1 MEVPVRARDVR
12 PSVNGE
18 IAGQAARIA
27 PVFALAGTM
36 LGMPH
41 HQPPPPRTIPA
52 EYVLQAELTA
62 SVKPVSPDT
71 AYVVQA
77 GDTLWSIARQFYG
90 NGHMWP
96 DIYYANQ
103 PQIADPNVISIGQ
116 VLAIPGSGT
125 ARAATNAASATPAQA
140 GDMPSSSPA
149 QAGDQYKNP
158 IGPGLTPGRVD
169 MGVDYGGAGPV
180 YALGNGKITSVY
192 NSGWPGGGFIGLQL
206 SDGSGRYVYYAEDIS
221 PAVQAGQTVTAGQL
235 IGHATG
241 GGIEVGWAAPPG
253 TGQTMAAA
261 SGQDKAGLA
270 QGDPGYYPTAYG
282 VNFSNLI
289 RSLSGPAGIASG
301 PVQGTQPGAAAAQA
315 VNQQT
320 GGTQTSDQQ
329 PGDQQARDQENGD
342 QENGQTQ
349 TGAAQPSPV
358 QPGPAQAG
366 DPQSSPAQTGSTPGT
381 TGGYLQQAAQG
392 TGLPLSVV
400 RAQVQVESGGQPG
413 AISPA
418 GAEGPYQFM
427 PSTWATLG
435 FPAGQEFNWATST
448 HAYISF
454 MRLLLAWSGGNVRQ
468 ALAAYNAGQGNW
480 QAGLGYADQILS
492 MAGQ

>member
-1 MEVPVRARDVR
+1 MKYLTFIRHSESYRE
-12 PSVNGE
+12 S
-18 IAGQAARIA
+18 
-27 PVFALAGTM
+27 
-36 LGMPH
+36 
-41 HQPPPPRTIPA
+41 PPPPALMEAMGKFVGRSLKDGTL
-52 EYVLQAELTA
+52 V
-62 SVKPVSPDT
+62 DT
-71 AYVVQA
+71 
-77 GDTLWSIARQFYG
+77 GGL
-90 NGHMWP
+90 
-96 DIYYANQ
+96 
-103 PQIADPNVISIGQ
+103 
-116 VLAIPGSGT
+116 L
-125 ARAATNAASATPAQA
+125 
-140 GDMPSSSPA
+140 PSKE
-149 QAGDQYKNP
+149 GV
-158 IGPGLTPGRVD
+158 RVR
-169 MGVDYGGAGPV
+169 
-180 YALGNGKITSVY
+180 LGNGKITSVY

-221 PAVQAGQTVTAGQL
+221 PAVQVGQTVTAGQL

-289 RSLSGPAGIASG
+289 RSLGGPAGIVSG
-301 PVQGTQPGAAAAQA
+301 PAQGTQPGTAAAQTS
-315 VNQQT
+315 NHQT
-320 GGTQTSDQQ
+320 GGTQTGAQQ
-329 PGDQQARDQENGD
+329 VGDRQAGD
-342 QENGQTQ
+342 QETGDTQ
-349 TGAAQPSPV
+349 AGAARPSPA
-358 QPGPAQAG
+358 QPGPAHTG
-366 DPQSSPAQTGSTPGT
+366 DSQSSPPQTRSTPRT

-400 RAQVQVESGGQPG
+400 TAQVQVESGGQSG

-435 FPAGQEFNWATST
+435 FPAGQESNWATST

-468 ALAAYNAGQGNW
+468 ALAAYNTGQGNW

>member
-1 MEVPVRARDVR
+1 MRGRHAR

-27 PVFALAGTM
+27 PVFAMAGTM

-41 HQPPPPRTIPA
+41 HQPPPARTIPV
-52 EYVLQAELTA
+52 EHVLHVELTA
-62 SVKPVSPDT
+62 SVKPASPDQV
-71 AYVVQA
+71 YVVQA
-77 GDTLWSIARQFYG
+77 GDSLWTIAHRFYG
-90 NGHMWP
+90 NPLLWSR
-96 DIYYANQ
+96 IYYANQ
-103 PQIADPNVISIGQ
+103 SQIPDPNVISIGQ
-116 VLAIPGSGT
+116 ALTIPGSGT
-125 ARAATNAASATPAQA
+125 ARAATNAASVTPAQA
-140 GDMPSSSPA
+140 GDMPSSAPA
-149 QAGDQYKNP
+149 QTGDQYKNP

-180 YALGNGKITSVY
+180 YALGNGKITGVY
-192 NSGWPGGGFIGLQL
+192 NSGWPGGGFIALQL

-221 PAVQAGQTVTAGQL
+221 PAVQVGQTVMAGQL

-289 RSLSGPAGIASG
+289 RSLGGPAGIVSG
-301 PVQGTQPGAAAAQA
+301 PVQGTHPGAAAAQTG
-315 VNQQT
+315 NQQT
-320 GGTQTSDQQ
+320 GGTQT
-329 PGDQQARDQENGD
+329 GDQQAGDQQAGD
-342 QENGQTQ
+342 QESGETQ
-349 TGAAQPSPV
+349 TGTAQPSPP
-358 QPGPAQAG
+358 QPGPAQTG
-366 DPQSSPAQTGSTPGT
+366 DSQFSPAQTGSTPGT

-400 RAQVQVESGGQPG
+400 TAQVQVESGGQSG

-492 MAGQ
+492 MSGQ

>member
-1 MEVPVRARDVR
+1 MRGRHAR
-12 PSVNGE
+12 PSVSGE

-27 PVFALAGTM
+27 PVFAVAGAM
-36 LGMPH
+36 IGMPH
-41 HQPPPPRTIPA
+41 HVKPPPPRATPVERVELDASARPAAPSRTYAVQPGDSLWTIA
-52 EYVLQAELTA
+52 Q
-62 SVKPVSPDT
+62 
-71 AYVVQA
+71 
-77 GDTLWSIARQFYG
+77 RFYG
-90 NGHMWP
+90 NPLLWSR
-96 DIYYANQ
+96 IYYANQ
-103 PQIADPNVISIGQ
+103 SQIPDPNVISVGQ
-116 VLAIPGSGT
+116 ALTIPGSGT
-125 ARAATNAASATPAQA
+125 ARPATTAASATPAQTR
-140 GDMPSSSPA
+140 DTPSSAPA
-149 QAGDQYKNP
+149 QTGDRYKNP
-158 IGPGLTPGRVD
+158 IGPGLTPERVD

-180 YALGNGKITSVY
+180 HALGNGKITSVY
-192 NSGWPGGGFIGLQL
+192 NPGWPGGGFIGLQL

-221 PAVQAGQTVTAGQL
+221 PAVRVGETVTAGQL

-261 SGQDKAGLA
+261 AGQHKAGLA
-270 QGDPGYYPTAYG
+270 RGDPGYYPTAYG
-282 VNFSNLI
+282 VNFSNLV
-289 RSLSGPAGIASG
+289 RSLGGPAGIVSG
-301 PVQGTQPGAAAAQA
+301 PVQGTQPGAAPAQTR
-315 VNQQT
+315 NQRT
-320 GGTQTSDQQ
+320 GGTQTGDQQ
-329 PGDQQARDQENGD
+329 PGDQESG
-342 QENGQTQ
+342 ETQ
-349 TGAAQPSPV
+349 TGAAQPSPAQPSSA
-358 QPGPAQAG
+358 QPG
-366 DPQSSPAQTGSTPGT
+366 DSQSSPAQPGSTPGT

-400 RAQVQVESGGQPG
+400 RAQVQVESGGQSG

-454 MRLLLAWSGGNVRQ
+454 MRLLLAWSGGNIRQ

-492 MAGQ
+492 MAGR